1 MTPDSWRWR
10 DAERMAQWLVA
21 RQTES
26 EILTL
31 VARLPFLNAE
41 TIGPLIGLKAG
52 GHLYRCLVR
61 LGTRHLIDT
70 IRPVLQPG
78 RNPDLFYLT
87 DLGLTTLAVLRQVD
101 PIELAT
107 HNRLR
112 RCDLLERVTWLPLL
126 VACYELLALLAPS
139 QSEAPRLRTWECPW
153 RRRFQPAT
161 RKAPVSITVPA
172 GVTLAGSDDVRA
184 YLLLPDLGNCSVRA
198 FRATLDRLVV
208 LRGQQRARFSTLVV
222 ATLDRSRAAI
232 WHDVLEEVR
241 EARHEAPIAAR
252 VATWPELRAEGESS
266 RTRRTWLRFAAAQEP
281 AGPQPS
287 GRSAHR
293 TVPRLVG
300 TLMTGVRSPNGI
312 RSALGQVALD
322 LTPRDRALL
331 DLLARHPFLS
341 TDDLATAL
349 GCDAASVQ
357 RRQDRLGAA
366 GILRV
371 LTAEETGYEAA
382 EMVELTR
389 SGLVLV
395 AHWQGLSLGTA
406 VRWNGLAGGGP
417 QRPIGTRGKLLQDL
431 AHTRGADA
439 LFLGLLRT
447 ARELACAG
455 RDDALIEW
463 RNASAC
469 SRGYLRPDGYG
480 LYRHGGQLY
489 GFFLEYDRGTM
500 SLRGYL
506 KKFATYYDYWASGR
520 SARDYA
526 GFPTILVV
534 TTTYAAEVRIAAAA
548 RLAAVARA
556 RTLPVLLTSAA
567 RIQSD
572 PLGLL
577 GPIWCAPL
585 APADDRR
592 GWLLDH
598 DPGRAASVRLIPHST
613 RFPQGDAGWRANAP
627 EGGANDSP

>member
-1 MTPDSWRWR
+1 MTPDSWRWG
-10 DAERMAQWLVA
+10 DAERMAQWLAA

-31 VARLPFLNAE
+31 VARLPFLNAA
-41 TIGPLIGLKAG
+41 TIGPLIGLQAG

-78 RNPDLFYLT
+78 RSPDLFYLT
-87 DLGLTTLAVLRQVD
+87 DLGLATLAVLRQVD
-101 PIELAT
+101 PIDLAKQ
-107 HNRLR
+107 NRLR
-112 RCDLLERVTWLPLL
+112 RRDLLERVTRLPLL
-126 VACYELLALLAPS
+126 LACYELLALLAPS
-139 QSEAPRLRTWECPW
+139 QLEAPRLRAWECPW

-161 RKAPVSITVPA
+161 RKAPVSITLPA

-184 YLLLPDLGNCSVRA
+184 YLLLPDLGSCSVRA

-208 LRGQQRARFSTLVV
+208 LRGQQRARFPTLVV
-222 ATLDRSRAAI
+222 ATLDRGRAAI

-241 EARHEAPIAAR
+241 EARREAPIAAR
-252 VATWPELRAEGESS
+252 VATWPELQVEAETS
-266 RTRRTWLRFAAAQEP
+266 RPRRTWPRWAEKQEP
-281 AGPQPS
+281 AGPMSLVTSSDRP
-287 GRSAHR
+287 
-293 TVPRLVG
+293 VPGFIGNLTMG
-300 TLMTGVRSPNGI
+300 GRSPNGK
-312 RSALGQVALD
+312 RSALGRVALD
-322 LTPRDRALL
+322 LTPADRALL
-331 DLLARHPFLS
+331 DMLARHPFLS

-357 RRQDRLGAA
+357 RRQDRLAGA

-371 LTAEETGYEAA
+371 LTLEETGDEAA
-382 EMVELTR
+382 EQVELTR

-395 AHWQGLSLGTA
+395 AHSQGLSLGTA

-439 LFLGLLRT
+439 VFLGLLRT

-455 RDDALIEW
+455 RDDALVEW

-480 LYRHGGQLY
+480 LYRRGGQLY

-506 KKFATYYDYWASGR
+506 KKFATYVDYWASGR
-520 SARDYA
+520 FARDYA

-548 RLAAVARA
+548 RLASVSRA
-556 RTLPVLLTSAA
+556 RRLPVLLTSQA
-567 RIQSD
+567 RIQSN

-577 GPIWCAPL
+577 GPIWCEPL

-598 DPGRAASVRLIPHST
+598 DPCRAASDRLIPHST
-613 RFPQGDAGWRANAP
+613 RFPRGDAGWRANAP
-627 EGGANDSP
+627 EGGADDGT